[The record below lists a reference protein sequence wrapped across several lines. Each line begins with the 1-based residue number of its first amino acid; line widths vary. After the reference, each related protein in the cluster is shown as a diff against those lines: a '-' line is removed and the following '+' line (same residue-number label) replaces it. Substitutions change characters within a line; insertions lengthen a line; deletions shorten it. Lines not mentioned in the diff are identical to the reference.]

1 MPEVSSEA
9 SSDQP
14 IVAFFDVDNTLLRG
28 ASLFHIAKAA
38 RRMRI
43 LGLLE
48 ILKFCWHQA
57 TFLFVG
63 ENNRHLGSIK
73 DRALTIVEGRTEAAL
88 EKLAVEV
95 FERDIESR
103 LWPETVGLTREHL
116 AKGHQVWLISATP
129 QLVGRVIADRLGL
142 TGALGTQFV
151 AKDGVFTGAF
161 DGPVLHGE
169 YKAVAAE
176 QLTSALG
183 ANLADCWAY
192 SDSRNDIP
200 LLTLVGHR
208 VVVNPDAR
216 LAKHAKS
223 LGWPILQLK
232 RASIREARKRVRR
245 EARATTGGKAAAR
258 KAPAASATV
267 TTPRATK
274 KR

>member
-1 MPEVSSEA
+1 MPEVASEA

-57 TFLFVG
+57 TFLFIG
-63 ENNRHLGSIK
+63 ENDRHLGSIK
-73 DRALTIVEGRTEAAL
+73 DRALTLIGGYSEREL
-88 EKLAVEV
+88 EDLANEV

-103 LWPETVGLTREHL
+103 LWPETVGLTQEHI

-129 QLVGRVIADRLGL
+129 QIVGGVIAKRLGL
-142 TGALGTQFV
+142 TGALGTRFV
-151 AKDGVFTGAF
+151 AVDGIFTGDF

-169 YKAVAAE
+169 HKAVAAE
-176 QLTSALG
+176 KFTRELG

-200 LLTLVGHR
+200 LLSLVGHR

-216 LAKHAKS
+216 LTAHAKK

-232 RASIREARKRVRR
+232 RASIREAQKRVRR
-245 EARATTGGKAAAR
+245 EAKATTGGKSP
-258 KAPAASATV
+258 K
-267 TTPRATK
+267 ATK

>member
-1 MPEVSSEA
+1 MSDAVPEA
-9 SSDQP
+9 PSDAP

-28 ASLFHIAKAA
+28 ASMFHMAKAA
-38 RRMRI
+38 RRMRMVSA
-43 LGLLE
+43 LE

-57 TFLFVG
+57 IFLFIG
-63 ENNRHLGSIK
+63 ENDRHLGSIK
-73 DRALTIVEGRTEAAL
+73 DRALTLIGGYTEREL
-88 EKLAVEV
+88 EDLANEV

-103 LWPETVGLTREHL
+103 LWPETVGLTQEHI

-129 QLVGRVIADRLGL
+129 QIVGRVIARRLGL
-142 TGALGTQFV
+142 TGALGTMFE
-151 AKDGVFTGAF
+151 ARDGVFTGAF

-169 YKAVAAE
+169 HKAVAAE
-176 QLTSALG
+176 KFTTQLG

-208 VVVNPDAR
+208 VVVNPDSR
-216 LAKHAKS
+216 LTAHAKK

-232 RASIREARKRVRR
+232 RASIREAQKRVRR
-245 EARATTGGKAAAR
+245 EAKATTAGKPR
-258 KAPAASATV
+258 
-267 TTPRATK
+267 RATK